1 MINIL
6 PIQTHQIKDA
16 KYVITAVAQRIYMP
30 EKNVQYFWDILE
42 AEGELMDV
50 DNFQQAYNKNRGLFL
65 VALDDEKVVGTGAIK
80 KMEEDSAE
88 LKRLWLLEEY
98 HGQKIGYQIVL
109 HLLDFAHT
117 QGYRRLRLQTSEK
130 QIRAIQFYKQLGF
143 YEIPSYRESMDNI
156 SMELTLQQ
164 REHNRP

>member
-65 VALDDEKVVGTGAIK
+65 VALDDGKVVGTGAK
-80 KMEEDSAE
+80 KM
-88 LKRLWLLEEY
+88 L
-98 HGQKIGYQIVL
+98 
-109 HLLDFAHT
+109 
-117 QGYRRLRLQTSEK
+117 
-130 QIRAIQFYKQLGF
+130 
-143 YEIPSYRESMDNI
+143 
-156 SMELTLQQ
+156 
-164 REHNRP
+164 

>member
-65 VALDDEKVVGTGAIK
+65 VALDDGKVVGTGAIK

-109 HLLDFAHT
+109 RLLDFART

-143 YEIPSYRESMDNI
+143 YEIPNYRESMDNI